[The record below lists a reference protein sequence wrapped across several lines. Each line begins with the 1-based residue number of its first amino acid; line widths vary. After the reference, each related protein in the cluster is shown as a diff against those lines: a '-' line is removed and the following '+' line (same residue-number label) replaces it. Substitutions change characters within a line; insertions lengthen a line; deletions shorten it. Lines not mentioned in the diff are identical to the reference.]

1 MWYLAAS
8 LWQQASLWHSTTRV
22 PAIPVPAVPSVE
34 QAQPAE
40 TATPER
46 NLLAGTVR
54 GLGVTLQGNRGGGG
68 GQVVQRDHPAIT
80 PARLDGQD
88 ARVADRD
95 RAPLAP
101 AEFRALAAHA
111 HGPSDPGV
119 QRVGV
124 VTLVEHVDGAVAVGA
139 VRAGRPVQPAG
150 GGEAASVP
158 WGPLHRVADG

>member
-40 TATPER
+40 TVAPER

-54 GLGVTLQGNRGGGG
+54 GLGVAKDLADLVCSCQLREVTLQGNRGGVG
-68 GQVVQRDHPAIT
+68 GQVVQRDHAAIT

-88 ARVADRD
+88 A
-95 RAPLAP
+95 
-101 AEFRALAAHA
+101 
-111 HGPSDPGV
+111 
-119 QRVGV
+119 
-124 VTLVEHVDGAVAVGA
+124 
-139 VRAGRPVQPAG
+139 
-150 GGEAASVP
+150 
-158 WGPLHRVADG
+158 